1 MSELKKQVAELK
13 SQLTLMMTKKRERK
27 ALSRTEP
34 SQREQLKK
42 AETQKPDH
50 AKKECKSLTFD
61 RPVSKPKPWYCFR
74 CGQDGH
80 IVAAC
85 EFDAN
90 PALVAAKRKEFKS
103 SLN

>member
-1 MSELKKQVAELK
+1 M
-13 SQLTLMMTKKRERK
+13 
-27 ALSRTEP
+27 LSRTDPSKREP
-34 SQREQLKK
+34 SKK

-50 AKKECKSLTFD
+50 AKKEWKPLTVDF
-61 RPVSKPKPWYCFR
+61 PVSKPKPWCCFH

-90 PALVAAKRKEFKS
+90 PALVAAKRKELKERQRS
-103 SLN
+103 WEIQHRSKVSLN